1 MPGEGI
7 LGGGGGRIGG
17 EGEFEEVGPAVVVVI
32 MVLVRRDFPEAGPL
46 MIPVGEEVGLGWVQG

>member
-1 MPGEGI
+1 
-7 LGGGGGRIGG
+7 
-17 EGEFEEVGPAVVVVI
+17 VI